1 MDPSGKQQ
9 IADFWKTH
17 VLSPQSYEGFDLGF
31 AYRTG
36 SEETLSVA
44 LSGSYAY
51 AAWNTPTWH
60 ERLKPAYYEMQK
72 YFTKFTEEK

>member
-1 MDPSGKQQ
+1 M
-9 IADFWKTH
+9 
-17 VLSPQSYEGFDLGF
+17 LSPQSYESFDLGF

-60 ERLKPAYYEMQK
+60 ERLKPAYYELQK